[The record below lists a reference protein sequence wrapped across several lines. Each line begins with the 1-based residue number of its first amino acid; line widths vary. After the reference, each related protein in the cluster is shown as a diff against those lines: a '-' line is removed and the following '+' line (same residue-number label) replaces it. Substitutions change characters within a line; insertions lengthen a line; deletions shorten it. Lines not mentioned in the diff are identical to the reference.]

1 MKFENGR
8 AYSFKACLQGGG
20 SFLGVMACREDDGV
34 VAFVKAKDLIV
45 GRPIVME
52 GREIVFVNAPDG
64 QRYMASA
71 ACVSGVDAALKVLEE
86 VAAE

>member
-1 MKFENGR
+1 M
-8 AYSFKACLQGGG
+8 
-20 SFLGVMACREDDGV
+20 
-34 VAFVKAKDLIV
+34 
-45 GRPIVME
+45 
-52 GREIVFVNAPDG
+52 VFVSAPDG